1 MFIAM
6 VSTTTTTTTKQV
18 VYNTSEFPGF
28 FCYIL
33 RARISFGC
41 IENFNLEKKIYEK
54 KIRPSNSVK
63 SQARIMVSPRITRG
77 GPARGRKLCSLT
89 PYYPGV
95 RKEDINLLNILLL
108 LLLLRNLLPQQ
119 HATSSH
125 QPFCDPV
132 VPGRRLK
139 VGFEPISIIMLL
151 PPCWLLDFIS
161 LSTNHKIEFYY
172 DRERHITREVV

>member
-6 VSTTTTTTTKQV
+6 VSTTTTTKQV

-41 IENFNLEKKIYEK
+41 IENFNLEKKSTK
-54 KIRPSNSVK
+54 KNTSLELRQVTGPHHG
-63 SQARIMVSPRITRG
+63 VSSYYTRG
-77 GPARGRKLCSLT
+77 PGAGAQAVLSDTLLPRGSKRRYKSFEYSTTTTTTTQLT
-89 PYYPGV
+89 PTTT
-95 RKEDINLLNILLL
+95 RNFIN
-108 LLLLRNLLPQQ
+108 
-119 HATSSH
+119 S

>member
-6 VSTTTTTTTKQV
+6 VSTLLLLQSRLYTTLASFLAFFVIYWELGSPLVVLKILIWKKKSTKKNTSLELRQVTGPHHGVSSYYTRGPGAGAQAVLSDTLLPRGSKRRYKSFEYSTTTTTTTQ
-18 VYNTSEFPGF
+18 
-28 FCYIL
+28 
-33 RARISFGC
+33 
-41 IENFNLEKKIYEK
+41 
-54 KIRPSNSVK
+54 
-63 SQARIMVSPRITRG
+63 
-77 GPARGRKLCSLT
+77 LT
-89 PYYPGV
+89 PTTT
-95 RKEDINLLNILLL
+95 RNFIN
-108 LLLLRNLLPQQ
+108 
-119 HATSSH
+119 SH
-125 QPFCDPV
+125 RPFCDPV